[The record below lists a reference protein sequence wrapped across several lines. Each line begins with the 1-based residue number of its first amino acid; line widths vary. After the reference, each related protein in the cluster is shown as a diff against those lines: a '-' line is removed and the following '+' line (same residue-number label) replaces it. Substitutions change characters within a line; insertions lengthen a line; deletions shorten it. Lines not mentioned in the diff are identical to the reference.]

1 MNERK
6 KKKKKKTREKSRERE
21 ELNDDLIIKK
31 NINSR
36 QKSET
41 ANEQRIPK
49 NKFKKQRGP
58 QKPAVFVSRV
68 VHHSSSSPSDA
79 YAALT
84 LTEIEFSPEKRGAS
98 LSPQKKRKTIKI
110 NSIFPFFRRYF

>member
-49 NKFKKQRGP
+49 NKFKKTERTP
-58 QKPAVFVSRV
+58 KTSCFRVSSR
-68 VHHSSSSPSDA
+68 
-79 YAALT
+79 
-84 LTEIEFSPEKRGAS
+84 AS
-98 LSPQKKRKTIKI
+98 LVLLSK
-110 NSIFPFFRRYF
+110 